1 MTSKVSPTRISI
13 KKIIKKQNAFIKDTS
28 IILVYKVEEG
38 KFTQLIEN
46 SKYVQSMDI
55 TNESQTKGKYFTITI
70 NTDYKN
76 AVDEVKGMIK
86 YVYLDREEDERQEY
100 QRKNT
105 PIIHSNVSTYAQAL
119 MLFHD
124 DNSVPPK
131 LLYKHLKIQFREQTP
146 TTKRDA
152 RKEVTFID
160 VVDLTPVEEQ
170 QRFQPAPYI
179 HPTSTNSGRGGMI
192 GRGGYGERGNSDGRR
207 LIIKDPVPLP
217 HPWRNEVDN
226 LLRDIQIVIMREIKF
241 VITTAITT
249 QISEIAIA
257 MTTQIKTTP

>member
-13 KKIIKKQNAFIKDTS
+13 KKFIKKQNAFIKDTS

-70 NTDYKN
+70 KTYYKN
-76 AVDEVKGMIK
+76 VAKEVKGMIK
-86 YVYLDREEDERQEY
+86 YVYLDREEDERQEC

-105 PIIHSNVSTYAQAL
+105 PIIHSNYAQTL

-152 RKEVTFID
+152 RQKVTFID
-160 VVDLTPVEEQ
+160 VVDLTPVEKQ

-179 HPTSTNSGRGGMI
+179 HPTSTNSGRGGYTGRGGMI
-192 GRGGYGERGNSDGRR
+192 GRGGYGERGNSDGRI

-226 LLRDIQIVIMREIKF
+226 LLRDIQIDI
-241 VITTAITT
+241 
-249 QISEIAIA
+249 IALCEN
-257 MTTQIKTTP
+257 TYDHE